1 MDKYGKNLKDI
12 YGEEVLNSNTV
23 DGFMYGVPNQIE
35 RGSIPAVFMRK
46 DLVEKYNID
55 TSAIK
60 EPKDMES
67 VFETVKA
74 GETDMTMLFSIN
86 EGDTPATRLFGGDP
100 CQMPTTLACSWIR
113 KMIPPS
119 PTSLPATGIKRL
131 LPCSMTGIK
140 RDISARTRELTQK
153 TGVQSAR
160 QAICSPCFLPII
172 REHL

>member
-1 MDKYGKNLKDI
+1 
-12 YGEEVLNSNTV
+12 
-23 DGFMYGVPNQIE
+23 
-35 RGSIPAVFMRK
+35 MREIHRPQ
-46 DLVEKYNID
+46 DC
-55 TSAIK
+55 S
-60 EPKDMES
+60 
-67 VFETVKA
+67 
-74 GETDMTMLFSIN
+74 G
-86 EGDTPATRLFGGDP
+86 ATP

-113 KMIPPS
+113 KMIPPL

-172 REHL
+172 REHLWNLKAQQDMTLKSFRSGIIPSKTARPTTALSTPLHRIQRTRRRPWKPLITSMAARRS